1 MTTLYNGTL
10 YLQGLFTSVGPIAGV
25 TTDDTILSVLN
36 TIEYNSG
43 KRVMMEI
50 GAYNTNDGD
59 FGNTYK
65 YALGYSNLTNGQ
77 GGSFQI
83 QACPVGSAT
92 YTAAT
97 PITRFSILP
106 NGNVGINTA
115 SPNYG
120 LDVQG
125 TTNLNGSLT
134 LKTATWH
141 LTSDGVVRFLYDHN
155 GATITRSGNNI
166 IDWRNTNDSVMFRIN
181 NGSVQFQTN
190 KWHKS
195 YNDGRNRVFYS
206 ENGTSF
212 FGSANGYIFRNS
224 DDNVDIVNINNSQRV
239 GILNNNPQSNLDV
252 NGSLNIGG
260 SSRLNGNVGIGRDS
274 TGDRLHV
281 NGNIRADGV
290 FYGNGSG
297 LTNVPYANSA
307 GSANTAGSAGN
318 ANYAT
323 SAGYAPNNNTTP
335 ITLYNMGG
343 PNTTGLSFTRRG
355 EKTELESVWYNFF
368 GNESGRR
375 YTYTPPSGI
384 SPLNFIPAI
393 SVYSGDANSFLLFAV
408 AQGSGNVASYGGA
421 YGGVSDS
428 NLKENI
434 STARDYTDDICKLR
448 VVRFNFIN
456 DPSYIPMV
464 STFTSSMV
472 VDNIGTSIS
481 TPRLINIT
489 VSTVKHRQIGL
500 IAQEVQQVFPGL
512 VETMIY
518 DDPNTNI
525 TTSTLSVKTSLLI
538 PMMITAIQNFKG
550 RLDSYESTIIG
561 QQCVIESLLLKVK

>member
-50 GAYNTNDGD
+50 GAYNVNDGD

-83 QACPVGSAT
+83 QACPVAPGA

-125 TTNLNGSLT
+125 TTNLNGTLT

-166 IDWRNTNDSVMFRIN
+166 IDWRNTNDSVIFRIN

-190 KWHKS
+190 TWHKS

-212 FGSANGYIFRNS
+212 FGSGNGYIFRNS
-224 DDNVDIVNINNSQRV
+224 DDNVDILNINNSQRV

-274 TGDRLHV
+274 TGDRLQV

-297 LTNVPYANSA
+297 LTNVPYASNAGYANNA
-307 GSANTAGSAGN
+307 GSANTAGSAGI

-323 SAGYAPNNNTTP
+323 SAGSAPANRYDP
-335 ITLYNMGG
+335 IVLYNMGTYNTAAINFTPTKLGRYQHYNGWGHPDWATDNFG
-343 PNTTGLSFTRRG
+343 PPFTLVSPESAFTIFTDTGNTICFMIA
-355 EKTELESVWYNFF
+355 K
-368 GNESGRR
+368 
-375 YTYTPPSGI
+375 
-384 SPLNFIPAI
+384 
-393 SVYSGDANSFLLFAV
+393 
-408 AQGSGNVASYGGA
+408 GSGSVASYSGS
-421 YGGVSDS
+421 YGGISDS

-434 STARDYTDDICKLR
+434 STARDYTEDLCKLR
-448 VVRFNFIN
+448 VTKFNFKN
-456 DPSYIPMV
+456 DPTYIPY
-464 STFTSSMV
+464 
-472 VDNIGTSIS
+472 IS
-481 TPRLINIT
+481 TYTSTISSYNEIDGLST
-489 VSTVKHRQIGL
+489 VSTVSFTISSSKQPLIGF
-500 IAQEVQQVFPGL
+500 IAQEVQEVFPGL
-512 VETMIY
+512 VEMSY
-518 DDPNTNI
+518 NEDPDTLQM
-525 TTSTLSVKTSLLI
+525 TSSLSVKVSLMV
-538 PMMITAIQNFKG
+538 PMIVTAIQNLN
-550 RLDSYESTIIG
+550 RRVTSQEILISTQQALIDSLI
-561 QQCVIESLLLKVK
+561 